1 METLAVVHSVVRW
14 LVLAALVAV
23 AGIAFSRQR
32 AGAAWAEGS
41 DRPFALT
48 TVLFDIQ
55 VALGIVLW
63 IGTQAWADNLFI
75 GVIHPLGMLASAG
88 ILHASV
94 GRARA
99 AASSASYR
107 TILLG
112 FAIGLVLVLLVIPWN
127 R

>member
-14 LVLAALVAV
+14 LVLIALAAA
-23 AGIAFSRQR
+23 AGIAFSRSR

-63 IGTQAWADNLFI
+63 IGTEAWADNVFI
-75 GVIHPLGMLASAG
+75 GVIHPLGMLAAAG

-99 AASSASYR
+99 AASPASYR
-107 TILLG
+107 TVLLG
-112 FAIGLVLVLLVIPWN
+112 FAAGLVLVLLVIPWN